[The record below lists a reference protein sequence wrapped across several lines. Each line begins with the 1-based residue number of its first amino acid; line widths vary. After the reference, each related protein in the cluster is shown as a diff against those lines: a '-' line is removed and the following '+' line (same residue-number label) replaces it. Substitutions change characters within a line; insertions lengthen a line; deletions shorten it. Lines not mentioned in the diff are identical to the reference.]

1 MRFQHRV
8 WNSKKMHLT
17 SILNFSCLS
26 SVAQWLKP
34 VSFLTGSHTPENLD
48 IMLKKLEAA
57 NVESMSLLSMLRRTK
72 VDLASRDTREVA
84 R

>member
-1 MRFQHRV
+1 
-8 WNSKKMHLT
+8 
-17 SILNFSCLS
+17 
-26 SVAQWLKP
+26 VAQWLKR
-34 VSFLTGSHTPENLD
+34 TGIFFEGHTPENLD